1 MQQPEH
7 KIESDPVS
15 RSIVSKSQSIAQSPT
30 HTIHT
35 VPELENRQP
44 KEPSPK
50 EPEIPK
56 PGIQVSK
63 SNYQRRGLVVGVAVA
78 AAARETLREMDR
90 EL

>member
-30 HTIHT
+30 HTT

-78 AAARETLREMDR
+78 AAARETLRQMDR